1 MDAPEITV
9 KVCQTL
15 NPESLLLAVRRG
27 DLENQC
33 VESLE

>member
-1 MDAPEITV
+1 MDAPKITL

-15 NPESLLLAVRRG
+15 NLATLLLAVKRG
-27 DLENQC
+27 DLEHQC

>member
-9 KVCQTL
+9 KVCQTM
-15 NPESLLLAVRRG
+15 NPESLLLAVKRG

>member
-1 MDAPEITV
+1 MDAPEITL

-15 NPESLLLAVRRG
+15 NPATLLLAVERG